1 MEIKTL
7 EKKGYKLHL
16 LKNNNF
22 KTISFKIVFWNELK
36 KEDLAYRN
44 MLVNNLLFSSF
55 KYNTNRK
62 IAIRKEELYSADIYG
77 KTYRKGNKIVTEIC
91 LSSIEDK
98 YTEDGNFKKSLE
110 FLFDCINNPNISNN
124 AFDETSFNITKEN
137 VINSIKSEK
146 ENPNY
151 EAYQKYKELIGKDKV
166 FVGSILGTLKD
177 VEQITPA
184 SLYEYYQSFLSNNC
198 IDIYILGNIEEKQIL
213 DIDRYLKFKTNI
225 NAINNVN
232 AYMSYEKG
240 YSEKIEQSKFNQ
252 SKLLMGGSIKY
263 LTEHEKKYESIIY
276 NIILGNSP
284 TSKLFQNIRER
295 MSYAYT
301 ISSSINR
308 LDGMFVISAGI
319 SSKNYENTRNE
330 VINQINEMKQG
341 NFDDKDLMDAK
352 EIILSI
358 IEEISDNPWAIIDHY
373 NNYLYFGADT
383 LDKQIEEIN
392 KIQKNDIMKVANKI
406 NIDTVLLLKEDEYE
420 EIPN

>member
-77 KTYRKGNKIVTEIC
+77 KTYRKGTQIVTEMC

-98 YTEDGNFKKSLE
+98 YTEKGNFRESLE
-110 FLFDCINNPNISNN
+110 FLFDCINNPNIIDG

-137 VINSIKSEK
+137 IINSIKSEK
-146 ENPNY
+146 ENPSY

-166 FVGSILGTLKD
+166 FVGSILGTLEE
-177 VEQITPA
+177 VQAITPS
-184 SLYEYYQSFLSNNC
+184 SLYNYYQSFFDNNH
-198 IDIYILGNIEEKQIL
+198 IDIYILGNINEKDIL
-213 DIDRYLKFKTNI
+213 DIDGYLRFNSNYTNYT
-225 NAINNVN
+225 NKNT
-232 AYMSYEKG
+232 YLSYEKE
-240 YSEKIEQSKFNQ
+240 YSEKEENSKFNQ
-252 SKLLMGGSIKY
+252 SKLFMGGSLKN

-284 TSKLFQNIRER
+284 TSKLFQNIREK

-319 SSKNYENTRNE
+319 SSKNFENTKHE

-341 NFDDKDLMDAK
+341 LFNNKDISDAK
-352 EIILSI
+352 EVILSI
-358 IEEISDNPWAIIDHY
+358 IEEINDNPWAIIDHY
-373 NNYLYFGADT
+373 NNFLYFDADT
-383 LDKQIEEIN
+383 IEKQKSEIS
-392 KIQKNDIMKVANKI
+392 KIKKDDIINVANKI

-420 EIPN
+420 EISN

>member
-77 KTYRKGNKIVTEIC
+77 KTYRKGTQIVTEMC

-98 YTEDGNFKKSLE
+98 YTEKGNFRESLE
-110 FLFDCINNPNISNN
+110 FLFDCINNPNIIDG

-137 VINSIKSEK
+137 IINSIKSEK
-146 ENPNY
+146 ENPSY

-166 FVGSILGTLKD
+166 FVGSILGTLEE
-177 VEQITPA
+177 VQAITPS
-184 SLYEYYQSFLSNNC
+184 SLYNYYQSFFDNNH
-198 IDIYILGNIEEKQIL
+198 IDIYILGNINEKDIL
-213 DIDRYLKFKTNI
+213 DIDGYLRFNSNYTNYT
-225 NAINNVN
+225 NKNT
-232 AYMSYEKG
+232 YLSYEKE
-240 YSEKIEQSKFNQ
+240 YSEKEENSKFNQ
-252 SKLLMGGSIKY
+252 SKLFMGGSLKN

-284 TSKLFQNIRER
+284 TSKLFQNIREK

-319 SSKNYENTRNE
+319 SSKNFENTKHE
-330 VINQINEMKQG
+330 VINQINEM
-341 NFDDKDLMDAK
+341 F
-352 EIILSI
+352 
-358 IEEISDNPWAIIDHY
+358 
-373 NNYLYFGADT
+373 FF
-383 LDKQIEEIN
+383 
-392 KIQKNDIMKVANKI
+392 
-406 NIDTVLLLKEDEYE
+406 
-420 EIPN
+420 

>member
-1 MEIKTL
+1 MKIKTL
-7 EKKGYKLHL
+7 DKNGYKLHL
-16 LKNNNF
+16 IKNSNF
-22 KTISFKIVFWNELK
+22 KTISFKIVFWNDLK
-36 KEDLAYRN
+36 KEDLAFRN
-44 MLVNNLLFSSF
+44 MLVNNLLFSSY

-62 IAIRKEELYSADIYG
+62 IAIKKEELYNADIYG
-77 KTYRKGNKIVTEIC
+77 KTYRKGTQIVTEMC

-98 YTEDGNFKKSLE
+98 YTESGNFRNSLE
-110 FLFDCINNPNISNN
+110 FLFDCINNPNIIDN
-124 AFDETSFNITKEN
+124 AFDEVSFNITKEN
-137 VINSIKSEK
+137 IINSIKSEK

-151 EAYQKYKELIGKDKV
+151 EAYQKYKDLIGNDKV
-166 FVGSILGTLKD
+166 FVGSILGTLEE
-177 VEQITPA
+177 VEKITPY
-184 SLYEYYQSFLSNNC
+184 SLYEYYKSFFDNNH
-198 IDIYILGNIEEKQIL
+198 IDVYVLGNIEEKDIL
-213 DIDRYLKFKTNI
+213 FIDKYLDFNSNRISDTNI
-225 NAINNVN
+225 SV
-232 AYMSYEKG
+232 YTTYEKE
-240 YSEKIEQSKFNQ
+240 YSEKEEDSKFNQ
-252 SKLLMGGSIKY
+252 SKLFMGGSIKS

-373 NNYLYFGADT
+373 NNHLYFGADT
-383 LDKQIEEIN
+383 VEKQIDEVN
-392 KIQKNDIMKVANKI
+392 KIQKESIIKVAKKI
-406 NIDTVLLLKEDEYE
+406 NIDTVFLLKEDEYE
-420 EIPN
+420 KISN